1 MPFIFLIAPSFLRH
15 TYEPNPPSSPL
26 LAAGGLQEPNRV
38 TGRQLNGHNNTY
50 VRIAQHRVP
59 TIRTHTHTQSHN
71 SNINPPYLAR
81 TTHKRETP
89 PTVVSPPIPTSVPS
103 PLGSQHAVR
112 RGDDSAAITMAELG
126 TRTPPEPDADPEQ
139 DDTTDLDLNTT
150 AYRYTADTHF
160 TDDYTD
166 TVRNTDDARPRDA
179 DPMAD
184 FVQTSAP
191 RPDEG
196 SRMRCCCGRND
207 CAYLKHSCSVL
218 ETVEKDVH
226 TAAKLGKALLARHEA
241 YMADAERDRMSLTS
255 RIEQLENEKVELQAE
270 NARTVEE
277 NRTLLDQLEMLNNT
291 VQDSDIRIQT
301 LEATLLSS
309 HQAVRR
315 LEGAAARAAEME
327 RHIAL
332 LEQEQLR
339 LQNTL
344 ITTESEARSA
354 MQRWRK
360 AERGISDLQEQLE
373 RMEKEAKEERERH
386 AEVLG
391 RVERQ
396 REMEK
401 ELNLAAG
408 RLKGAAATKSLTN
421 GKPATNVVSHFV
433 RDLLQDNANLQLG
446 MAELREMLLNS
457 NDEIQAMR
465 DQLMCHQPI
474 GEEDASAAST
484 LRAEIRPEL
493 SETIQHNISQQVHIH
508 HHYHVA
514 EKNKKKKRHSLNP
527 AIFSPASVSRSS
539 TPPPAVWRPGPSP
552 VTPRA
557 SHSHTG
563 STSTVSMP
571 PSNRWSVFSEQPSEF
586 APSSVPSSP
595 QSNPRLSMFDRP
607 MLETD
612 IPMSPTTSLD
622 PTSPT
627 WKVSHHKRPSEV
639 SIRSFSVPPK
649 FLNLG
654 SPAPPAAPTVHVSQ
668 PISSTIEEEREDHSG
683 EEVPGLLTSNE
694 DHGETETETETE
706 ISFSKDEDLPRRGL
720 HRAVS
725 HESIMSLSGGLDIH
739 TLKVRPSQLTL
750 RPLGGADA
758 VFTGVTARSTISR
771 GSDRRSDALLRDS
784 LAGRPVSRMVS
795 TPVRSASPAS
805 THSQGS
811 QNSGGIGRWV
821 SWRPWTGAAAG
832 RATTPTQAP
841 PTPTPTQRSGKE
853 KQKEK
858 EFLRP
863 PGINQA
869 GAIPGFHEYLAAHQ
883 RRGPPSKVSP
893 DQVDVDALREVLE
906 E

>member
-1 MPFIFLIAPSFLRH
+1 
-15 TYEPNPPSSPL
+15 
-26 LAAGGLQEPNRV
+26 
-38 TGRQLNGHNNTY
+38 
-50 VRIAQHRVP
+50 
-59 TIRTHTHTQSHN
+59 
-71 SNINPPYLAR
+71 
-81 TTHKRETP
+81 
-89 PTVVSPPIPTSVPS
+89 
-103 PLGSQHAVR
+103 
-112 RGDDSAAITMAELG
+112 MAELG
-126 TRTPPEPDADPEQ
+126 TSPGPDPIPDP
-139 DDTTDLDLNTT
+139 DPNTTTDTDT
-150 AYRYTADTHF
+150 ATADSDQNNIH
-160 TDDYTD
+160 DA
-166 TVRNTDDARPRDA
+166 DDARLRDA
-179 DPMAD
+179 DAMAD
-184 FVQTSAP
+184 FVQTPAAH
-191 RPDEG
+191 PDEA
-196 SRMRCCCGRND
+196 SRMRCCCGRTD
-207 CAYLKHSCSVL
+207 CVYLKHSCSVL

-241 YMADAERDRMSLTS
+241 YMADAERDRMSLTT

-277 NRTLLDQLEMLNNT
+277 NRSLLDQLEMLNTT
-291 VQDSDIRIQT
+291 VLDSDIRIQT

-360 AERGISDLQEQLE
+360 AERGITDLQEQLE

-386 AEVLG
+386 VEVLG
-391 RVERQ
+391 RMERQ

-401 ELNLAAG
+401 ELNTAAG
-408 RLKGAAATKSLTN
+408 RLKGAAAAKSLTT
-421 GKPATNVVSHFV
+421 GKPASSVVSHFV

-446 MAELREMLLNS
+446 MAELREMLINS

-465 DQLMCHQPI
+465 DQLMCHQPM
-474 GEEDASAAST
+474 GDEDASATST
-484 LRAEIRPEL
+484 LRAEIGPEL
-493 SETIQHNISQQVHIH
+493 SELTQNISQELHIH

-514 EKNKKKKRHSLNP
+514 EKTKPKKKRHSLNP
-527 AIFSPASVSRSS
+527 GIFSPASISRSS
-539 TPPPAVWRPGPSP
+539 TPPAVWRPGPSP
-552 VTPRA
+552 ITPLA
-557 SHSHTG
+557 SHSHKG

-612 IPMSPTTSLD
+612 MPLSPTTSLD

-627 WKVSHHKRPSEV
+627 WKLSHSKRPSDA
-639 SIRSFSVPPK
+639 SIRSFSIPSK
-649 FLNLG
+649 LLNVA
-654 SPAPPAAPTVHVSQ
+654 SPAPPAAPTLHVSQ
-668 PISSTIEEEREDHSG
+668 HISSTIEEEREENGPD
-683 EEVPGLLTSNE
+683 EVPGLLTPND
-694 DHGETETETETE
+694 DHTETETETETE
-706 ISFSKDEDLPRRGL
+706 MSFSKDEELPRRRL

-758 VFTGVTARSTISR
+758 VFTGVTARSTLSR
-771 GSDRRSDALLRDS
+771 GSDKRSDALLRDS
-784 LAGRPVSRMVS
+784 LAGRPMSRMVS
-795 TPVRSASPAS
+795 TPIRSASPSS
-805 THSQGS
+805 THSQYS
-811 QNSGGIGRWV
+811 QNSGGLGRWV
-821 SWRPWTGAAAG
+821 SWRPWTGGSAASAS
-832 RATTPTQAP
+832 RATTPTAAP
-841 PTPTPTQRSGKE
+841 PTPTPAKRSGREKE
-853 KQKEK
+853 KDKD
-858 EFLRP
+858 LPRA
-863 PGINQA
+863 PGINQP
-869 GAIPGFHEYLAAHQ
+869 GAIPGFQEYLAAHQ

-893 DQVDVDALREVLE
+893 DAVDVDALREGLE
-906 E
+906 G

>member
-1 MPFIFLIAPSFLRH
+1 
-15 TYEPNPPSSPL
+15 
-26 LAAGGLQEPNRV
+26 
-38 TGRQLNGHNNTY
+38 
-50 VRIAQHRVP
+50 
-59 TIRTHTHTQSHN
+59 
-71 SNINPPYLAR
+71 
-81 TTHKRETP
+81 
-89 PTVVSPPIPTSVPS
+89 
-103 PLGSQHAVR
+103 
-112 RGDDSAAITMAELG
+112 MAELG
-126 TRTPPEPDADPEQ
+126 TRTPPDPGADPDQDADLDQ
-139 DDTTDLDLNTT
+139 NNTAYTTD
-150 AYRYTADTHF
+150 
-160 TDDYTD
+160 TDYNGDYTN
-166 TVRNTDDARPRDA
+166 TIRNPDDARPRDA
-179 DPMAD
+179 DSMAD
-184 FVQTSAP
+184 FVQISAP
-191 RPDEG
+191 HPDEG
-196 SRMRCCCGRND
+196 PRMRCCCGRHD

-241 YMADAERDRMSLTS
+241 YMADAERDRISLTS

-277 NRTLLDQLEMLNNT
+277 NRNLLDQLEMLNNT

-373 RMEKEAKEERERH
+373 RMETEAKEERERH

-408 RLKGAAATKSLTN
+408 RLKGAAAAKSLTD

-484 LRAEIRPEL
+484 LRAEIGPEL
-493 SETIQHNISQQVHIH
+493 GETMQNISQQVHIH

-539 TPPPAVWRPGPSP
+539 TPPAMWRPGPAP
-552 VTPRA
+552 VTPMA

-563 STSTVSMP
+563 STSTVSVP

-612 IPMSPTTSLD
+612 LPMSPTTSLD

-627 WKVSHHKRPSEV
+627 WKISHHKRPSEA

-654 SPAPPAAPTVHVSQ
+654 SPAPPAAATVHVSR
-668 PISSTIEEEREDHSG
+668 PISSTIEEEREEHHG
-683 EEVPGLLTSNE
+683 EEVPGLLTYTE
-694 DHGETETETETE
+694 DQPETETEPETE
-706 ISFSKDEDLPRRGL
+706 NSFSKDEELPRRGL
-720 HRAVS
+720 RRAVS

-784 LAGRPVSRMVS
+784 LAGRPMSRMVF

-811 QNSGGIGRWV
+811 QHSGGLGRWV

-841 PTPTPTQRSGKE
+841 PTPTPAQRSGKE
-853 KQKEK
+853 RQKEV
-858 EFLRP
+858 LRP
-863 PGINQA
+863 TGINQA
-869 GAIPGFHEYLAAHQ
+869 GAIPGFQEYLAAHQ

-893 DQVDVDALREVLE
+893 DLVDVAALREVLE

>member
-1 MPFIFLIAPSFLRH
+1 
-15 TYEPNPPSSPL
+15 
-26 LAAGGLQEPNRV
+26 
-38 TGRQLNGHNNTY
+38 
-50 VRIAQHRVP
+50 
-59 TIRTHTHTQSHN
+59 
-71 SNINPPYLAR
+71 
-81 TTHKRETP
+81 
-89 PTVVSPPIPTSVPS
+89 
-103 PLGSQHAVR
+103 
-112 RGDDSAAITMAELG
+112 MAELG
-126 TRTPPEPDADPEQ
+126 TRIGPDPGSDPSPPHPDPDPDPEPNTTTEADADIDIEI
-139 DDTTDLDLNTT
+139 DTDT
-150 AYRYTADTHF
+150 ATLTSTSTSTFADTAQNNIH
-160 TDDYTD
+160 DA
-166 TVRNTDDARPRDA
+166 DDARTRDA
-179 DPMAD
+179 DTMAD
-184 FVQTSAP
+184 FVQTPAP
-191 RPDEG
+191 HPDEG
-196 SRMRCCCGRND
+196 PKMRCCCGRDD
-207 CAYLKHSCSVL
+207 CAYLKHSCFVL

-241 YMADAERDRMSLTS
+241 YMADAERDRMSLNT
-255 RIEQLENEKVELQAE
+255 RIEQLENEKEELQAE

-277 NRTLLDQLEMLNNT
+277 NRSLLDQLEMLNNT

-373 RMEKEAKEERERH
+373 RMEREANEERERH
-386 AEVLG
+386 VEVLG
-391 RVERQ
+391 RMDRQ

-401 ELNLAAG
+401 ELNAAAG
-408 RLKGAAATKSLTN
+408 RLKGAAAAKSLTT
-421 GKPATNVVSHFV
+421 GKPAGSVVSHFV

-465 DQLMCHQPI
+465 DQLMSHQPV
-474 GEEDASAAST
+474 GEQNASATST
-484 LRAEIRPEL
+484 LRAEIGPDLGEM
-493 SETIQHNISQQVHIH
+493 TQNISQELHIH

-514 EKNKKKKRHSLNP
+514 EKTKPKKKRHSLNP
-527 AIFSPASVSRSS
+527 GIFSPASISRSS
-539 TPPPAVWRPGPSP
+539 TPPAVWRPSPSP
-552 VTPRA
+552 TAPLA
-557 SHSHTG
+557 SHSHKG
-563 STSTVSMP
+563 STSTVSVP

-622 PTSPT
+622 PASPT
-627 WKVSHHKRPSEV
+627 WKLSHSKRPSEA
-639 SIRSFSVPPK
+639 STRSFSVPSK
-649 FLNLG
+649 LLSVA
-654 SPAPPAAPTVHVSQ
+654 SPAPPAAPTLHVSQ
-668 PISSTIEEEREDHSG
+668 HISGTIEEEREENFS
-683 EEVPGLLTSNE
+683 EEVPGLLTPND
-694 DHGETETETETE
+694 DHPETETETETDTE
-706 ISFSKDEDLPRRGL
+706 LSYSKDEELPQRRL

-739 TLKVRPSQLTL
+739 TLQVRPSQLTL

-771 GSDRRSDALLRDS
+771 GSDKRSDALLRDS
-784 LAGRPVSRMVS
+784 LAGRPFSRMVS
-795 TPVRSASPAS
+795 TPPRSASPSS
-805 THSQGS
+805 TYSRHS
-811 QNSGGIGRWV
+811 QNSAGLGRWV
-821 SWRPWTGAAAG
+821 SWRPWTGGSAASAS
-832 RATTPTQAP
+832 RATTPTAAP
-841 PTPTPTQRSGKE
+841 PTTPTAAPPTTPTPAKRSGKD
-853 KQKEK
+853 KEK
-858 EFLRP
+858 ERDLLRA
-863 PGINQA
+863 PGINQP
-869 GAIPGFHEYLAAHQ
+869 GAIPGFQEYLAAHQ

-893 DQVDVDALREVLE
+893 DAVDVEALREGLA
-906 E
+906 

>member
-1 MPFIFLIAPSFLRH
+1 
-15 TYEPNPPSSPL
+15 
-26 LAAGGLQEPNRV
+26 
-38 TGRQLNGHNNTY
+38 
-50 VRIAQHRVP
+50 
-59 TIRTHTHTQSHN
+59 
-71 SNINPPYLAR
+71 
-81 TTHKRETP
+81 
-89 PTVVSPPIPTSVPS
+89 
-103 PLGSQHAVR
+103 
-112 RGDDSAAITMAELG
+112 MAELG
-126 TRTPPEPDADPEQ
+126 TRTPPDPDADPEQ
-139 DDTTDLDLNTT
+139 DDAADLDLNNT

-184 FVQTSAP
+184 FVSTSAP

-226 TAAKLGKALLARHEA
+226 TAAKLGKPANSAFATKPLRIVPNAPSSSLAAHGTMSLIFPLQALLARHEA

-360 AERGISDLQEQLE
+360 AERGIFDLQEQLE

-484 LRAEIRPEL
+484 LRAEIGPEL
-493 SETIQHNISQQVHIH
+493 TETTQHNISQQVHIH

-627 WKVSHHKRPSEV
+627 WKVSHHKRPSEA

-683 EEVPGLLTSNE
+683 EEVPGLLTSHE

-706 ISFSKDEDLPRRGL
+706 ISFSKDEELPRRGL

-841 PTPTPTQRSGKE
+841 PTPTPAQRSGKE

-869 GAIPGFHEYLAAHQ
+869 GAIPGFQEYLAAHQ